1 MKVVLLVL
9 LFPILNPAAASFTRT
24 MFKSVQQVPLERRLA
39 TSARL
44 PPVKFLR
51 PTPVLRKQKPQPQI
65 RKAQQTSSDI
75 VGVANLRTVNIQTQD
90 TLDHI
95 VQSSIKNSK
104 DNQPQI
110 IIINQPVPIGTEGDL
125 RPLSTYDLDKG
136 NYITGP
142 YPPLNYN
149 LTGPMTAYEI
159 DGLIIHLN
167 KISDLY
173 TSFYDMLPS
182 EQPTLKGGDQSL
194 NLFEFYGKVRA
205 FVNGFMSVRVKLQK
219 DIDFAVNRLITLRT
233 GQDPMLKYF
242 GFFSSFTLL
251 RKKTIVYESRDPMFA
266 TYANMCRVNVD
277 LYNQN
282 VNSVLAKTY
291 SLQRL
296 SRFFDNEIMQ
306 LKNRSTNNN
315 MLFVVDKFNDVLMFV
330 VHILEIRNELLTN
343 ISGLQ
348 KDLLYAKGLRRSFEG
363 ILTQIDQRVT
373 ADMSQDKVSYA
384 VNKTQAKLSAS
395 KFKIGLTVALL
406 VSVWFN

>member
-1 MKVVLLVL
+1 MNIILLVL
-9 LFPILNPAAASFTRT
+9 LFPIFNPASASFSRT
-24 MFKSVQQVPLERRLA
+24 MFKAVQQVPLERRLE
-39 TSARL
+39 TSVRL
-44 PPVKFLR
+44 SPVKFIR
-51 PTPVLRKQKPQPQI
+51 PAPAMAKQKQRPPT
-65 RKAQQTSSDI
+65 RKAQQSNSDI
-75 VGVANLRTVNIQTQD
+75 VSAGNLRTISIQTKD
-90 TLDHI
+90 SLDHV
-95 VQSSIKNSK
+95 VQSSIKNSH
-104 DNQPQI
+104 DQQPQI

-125 RPLSTYDLDKG
+125 RPLSTYDIDKG
-136 NYITGP
+136 NYISGP

-159 DGLIIHLN
+159 DGLISHLN
-167 KISDLY
+167 LISDLY

-182 EQPTLKGGDQSL
+182 EEPTLKGGDQSL
-194 NLFEFYGKVRA
+194 NLLEFYGKVRS
-205 FVNGFMSVRVKLQK
+205 FINGFMAVRIKLQK

-266 TYANMCRVNVD
+266 TYANMCRVTVD

-282 VNSVLAKTY
+282 VNAILAKTY

-306 LKNRSTNNN
+306 LKNRSTNDN

-343 ISGLQ
+343 VSGLQ

-373 ADMSQDKVSYA
+373 ADMNQDKISYA
-384 VNKTQAKLSAS
+384 VNKTQASLSAPML
-395 KFKIGLTVALL
+395 KIGMTIALL
-406 VSVWFN
+406 VTVWFN